1 MKKFFLLILIMSFVS
16 FLFAENIIWETDG
29 QGRLTGKVVKIQGGQ
44 TVSTTIEQDKVN
56 INPYTEVTK
65 TYNDVKKIYIWH
77 GGINIRIGIDDITT
91 ADTDNYNIISKNGM
105 GYLIDDIYMET
116 MILHLKGDTAT
127 DTGTARIDI
136 YK

>member
-56 INPYTEVTK
+56 INPYTETTK

-77 GGINIRIGIDDITT
+77 GGVDIRIGIDDTTT